1 MSPTFGPFSK
11 FSGGWGKSSHVFE
24 QWANTMLKN
33 LKLILLCFL
42 HYSSIPQNEL
52 SLFRL
57 SKTVRLNCVV
67 SKPHNFNC
75 CECLLVTVCLDRI
88 CVVSSMLD
96 HLTLP
101 MGQVGQNATFWRT
114 SF

>member
-52 SLFRL
+52 SL
-57 SKTVRLNCVV
+57 
-67 SKPHNFNC
+67 KPHNFNC

>member
-1 MSPTFGPFSK
+1 MSPTFGTFSK

-33 LKLILLCFL
+33 VKLILLCFL

-52 SLFRL
+52 SL
-57 SKTVRLNCVV
+57 
-67 SKPHNFNC
+67 KPHNFNC

-101 MGQVGQNATFWRT
+101 MGQVGQNATFLENIILRG
-114 SF
+114 FVKMLCF